1 MSTTVVHPGSV
12 SGHGPSGRTIG
23 TAVAGVVVAA
33 ALGFAIVNEAAPEA
47 GVSQGTVGATV
58 TQADFVAHTESLAG
72 ELQALQGVAKP
83 TNQAI
88 TWTEFVN
95 LASVANAQELAQ
107 ARKVAEIQAMNTNLP
122 QASIGTQV
130 AQADFV
136 AHTQSLAGELQA
148 LQGVAKPTNQAITWT
163 EFVNLASVAN
173 DQELVQAGR
182 VAEIQAM
189 NEYPPN
195 SESKNDGPGLEP
207 GASGIR

>member
-23 TAVAGVVVAA
+23 TAVAGVVIAA
-33 ALGFAIVNEAAPEA
+33 ALGFAIVNESAPEA

-83 TNQAI
+83 TNQPI

-95 LASVANAQELAQ
+95 MASVATATELAQ
-107 ARKVAEIQAMNTNLP
+107 ARRVAEIQAMNTNLP

-136 AHTQSLAGELQA
+136 AHAESLAGELQA
-148 LQGVAKPTNQAITWT
+148 LQGVG
-163 EFVNLASVAN
+163 VNA
-173 DQELVQAGR
+173 QELAQARR

-189 NEYPPN
+189 NEYPAN
-195 SESKNDGPGLEP
+195 SGSKNEGPGLEP